1 MKSALLPLLT
11 RVEFS
16 FPFPQDAH
24 MAVIS
29 SIGSCFADAVVER
42 LAAAGVETLR
52 NPNGIVY
59 NPVSLADSLLAEE
72 TALFEF
78 NGAWRSWR
86 HHGSFSA
93 ETKELLERRI
103 AESRSAFLKHLKR
116 SSLLI
121 LTPATAVVFELPE
134 SGLIVANCHKV
145 PGGRFR
151 RRLLSAEECRTALKS
166 VTDFVADFAPAC
178 RIVFS
183 LSPVR
188 HNPGDL
194 ILNARS
200 KALVLTAIHD
210 CVDSSPNACYFP
222 AYEILNDEL
231 RDYRFYREDMLHP
244 NELAYSIL
252 TRTFV
257 SACFGEEGLAMLD
270 EAEKR
275 ERRRRHVP
283 GGLN

>member
-1 MKSALLPLLT
+1 MKSALLPPLT

-16 FPFPQDAH
+16 FPFPQDVH
-24 MAVIS
+24 TAVIS

-93 ETKELLERRI
+93 VTKELLERRI

-166 VTDFVADFAPAC
+166 VTDFVADFAPEC

-210 CVDSSPNACYFP
+210 CVDASPNACYFP

>member
-1 MKSALLPLLT
+1 M
-11 RVEFS
+11 
-16 FPFPQDAH
+16 
-24 MAVIS
+24 
-29 SIGSCFADAVVER
+29 ER

-93 ETKELLERRI
+93 VTKELLERRI

>member
-1 MKSALLPLLT
+1 MKSITAPIAVFDSGIGGIGVLRELKKALPG
-11 RVEFS
+11 ES
-16 FPFPQDAH
+16 FLYFGDCANAPYGEKP
-24 MAVIS
+24 
-29 SIGSCFADAVVER
+29 
-42 LAAAGVETLR
+42 
-52 NPNGIVY
+52 
-59 NPVSLADSLLAEE
+59 
-72 TALFEF
+72 
-78 NGAWRSWR
+78 
-86 HHGSFSA
+86 
-93 ETKELLERRI
+93 
-103 AESRSAFLKHLKR
+103 
-116 SSLLI
+116 
-121 LTPATAVVFELPE
+121 PE
-134 SGLIVANCHKV
+134 KI
-145 PGGRFR
+145 R
-151 RRLLSAEECRTALKS
+151 EM
-166 VTDFVADFAPAC
+166 
-178 RIVFS
+178 VFS
-183 LSPVR
+183 R
-188 HNPGDL
+188 A
-194 ILNARS
+194 ARLFCRA

>member
-1 MKSALLPLLT
+1 MKSALLPPLT

-24 MAVIS
+24 PAVIS

-151 RRLLSAEECRTALKS
+151 RRLLSAEECRTALKR

-210 CVDSSPNACYFP
+210 CADSSPNACYFP

>member
-1 MKSALLPLLT
+1 MKSALLPPLT

-24 MAVIS
+24 TAVIS

-59 NPVSLADSLLAEE
+59 NPVSLADSLLA
-72 TALFEF
+72 
-78 NGAWRSWR
+78 
-86 HHGSFSA
+86 
-93 ETKELLERRI
+93 LERRI

-151 RRLLSAEECRTALKS
+151 RRLLSAEECRTALKR

-210 CVDSSPNACYFP
+210 CADSSPNACYFP

>member
-1 MKSALLPLLT
+1 MKSALLPPLT

-24 MAVIS
+24 TAVIS

-121 LTPATAVVFELPE
+121 
-134 SGLIVANCHKV
+134 VANCHRV

-151 RRLLSAEECRTALKS
+151 RRLLSAEECRTALKR

>member
-1 MKSALLPLLT
+1 MKSALLPPLT

-24 MAVIS
+24 TAVIS

-72 TALFEF
+72 TVLFEF

-103 AESRSAFLKHLKR
+103 AESRSAFLNHLKR

-145 PGGRFR
+145 PGERFR
-151 RRLLSAEECRTALKS
+151 RRLLSAEECRTALKR
-166 VTDFVADFAPAC
+166 VTDFVADFAPEC

>member
-1 MKSALLPLLT
+1 M
-11 RVEFS
+11 
-16 FPFPQDAH
+16 
-24 MAVIS
+24 
-29 SIGSCFADAVVER
+29 SI
-42 LAAAGVETLR
+42 
-52 NPNGIVY
+52 
-59 NPVSLADSLLAEE
+59 AEE

-93 ETKELLERRI
+93 GTKELLERRI

-151 RRLLSAEECRTALKS
+151 RRLLTAEECRTALKK
-166 VTDFVADFAPAC
+166 VTGFVADFAPEC

>member
-1 MKSALLPLLT
+1 MKSALLPPLT

-24 MAVIS
+24 TAVIS

-42 LAAAGVETLR
+42 LAAAGMETLR

-86 HHGSFSA
+86 HHGSFFA

-151 RRLLSAEECRTALKS
+151 RRLLTAEECRTALKR
-166 VTDFVADFAPAC
+166 VTDFVADFAPEC

-200 KALVLTAIHD
+200 KALMLTAIHD

-231 RDYRFYREDMLHP
+231 RDYRFYSEDMLHP

-275 ERRRRHVP
+275 ERHRRHVP